1 MIQENSIMIQIIVIT
16 VMRIINLKTITHRI
30 KQKTQIFFK
39 KKTILIMILIMILLM
54 IFMIAMNIITVTIR
68 I

>member
-16 VMRIINLKTITHRI
+16 VVKTTNLKIITHQI

-39 KKTILIMILIMILLM
+39 RKIILIMI
-54 IFMIAMNIITVTIR
+54 
-68 I
+68 